1 MIFLKDSGQSA
12 IYGDEKDAVS
22 VGSSL
27 FPAGTQ
33 LNEENQSTRNEYCK
47 GDKQYQH
54 NNVGVIRLLTAAKV
68 RNFYIF
74 CQRFDEILFLI
85 K

>member
-12 IYGDEKDAVS
+12 IYGDVKDAVS
-22 VGSSL
+22 VSSSL

-33 LNEENQSTRNEYCK
+33 LNEENQSAGNEYGK

-54 NNVGVIRLLTAAKV
+54 NTIV
-68 RNFYIF
+68 
-74 CQRFDEILFLI
+74 
-85 K
+85 